1 MQLDAKCRPIEL
13 ILSDVDGVLTDGT
26 LVFDNQG
33 TEIKRFHIRDGLGV
47 RLWQRAGYR
56 FGLITGRNSQIVKV
70 RAEELGVE
78 IVRQG
83 VDNKLPVAKEI
94 LNQLQLDM
102 QQLCYV
108 GDDLPDIPL
117 IRAAGLGIAV
127 SDAADEVRDCA
138 DYITQVAGGRGA
150 AREVVELILRNQRR
164 WDDLVQRFFS
174 P

>member
-1 MQLDAKCRPIEL
+1 MDLDTKCHHIEL

-26 LVFDNQG
+26 LAFDNQG
-33 TEIKRFHIRDGLGV
+33 TEVKRFHIRDGLGV

-56 FGLITGRNSQIVKV
+56 FGLITGRNSQIVKM
-70 RAEELGVE
+70 RAEELGME

-83 VDNKLPVAKEI
+83 AERKLPVAKEV
-94 LNQLQLDM
+94 LDHLQLDM
-102 QQLCYV
+102 QQLCYL

-117 IRAAGLGIAV
+117 IRAAGLGVAV
-127 SDAADEVRDCA
+127 SDAALEVRDSA
-138 DYITQVAGGRGA
+138 DYTTQLPGGRGA
-150 AREVVELILRNQRR
+150 AREIVELILRNQHR